1 MTCSANNV
9 IVIDDIWDD
18 YFNCPAYRYPP
29 QEMTNTKKTLY
40 NLCNDSRD
48 CSMIYNSPIDMVTSI
63 FYHCKA
69 GSDISRNN
77 SSNHVITTVT
87 DSSMRNTYADST
99 IPDGGIHTVSL
110 DGPDYAVLIGGII
123 GGLLV
128 ICVLVAVF
136 LLRRRKCMIKSNET
150 NDSTHGQSVPDNNQD
165 GQLMNSTDVAQVS
178 ASHSVNIYHTPESM
192 TYSHLRSTVNDTDV
206 MYDHTVR
213 HNVHNTCDGDYG
225 IAQRR
230 TTEDDYDVSGNYRTS
245 HSKETDPV
253 YN

>member
-1 MTCSANNV
+1 
-9 IVIDDIWDD
+9 
-18 YFNCPAYRYPP
+18 
-29 QEMTNTKKTLY
+29 
-40 NLCNDSRD
+40 
-48 CSMIYNSPIDMVTSI
+48 MVTSI

-69 GSDISRNN
+69 GSNISRNN
-77 SSNHVITTVT
+77 SSNHVTTTVT
-87 DSSMRNTYADST
+87 DSSMRNKY
-99 IPDGGIHTVSL
+99 DGS
-110 DGPDYAVLIGGII
+110 DYAVLIGGII

-165 GQLMNSTDVAQVS
+165 GQLMNSTHVAQVS